1 MNSEEKKSSEKK
13 VSPFIR
19 FSTLGIQMGVII
31 TFFTWLGVYLDEKFQ
46 SKTPWW
52 TLVLSLFGVCSSLIL
67 VIKEVMNMSKNDK

>member
-1 MNSEEKKSSEKK
+1 MNSEEKNSSEKK

-31 TFFTWLGVYLDEKFQ
+31 AFFTWLGVYLDEKFQ

>member
-31 TFFTWLGVYLDEKFQ
+31 AFFTWLGVYLDEKFQ

-52 TLVLSLFGVCSSLIL
+52 TLVLSLFGVCSSLVL

>member
-1 MNSEEKKSSEKK
+1 MNLKEKKSSGKK

-31 TFFTWLGVYLDEKFQ
+31 AFFTWLGYYLDDKFQ

-52 TLVLSLFGVCSSLIL
+52 TLVLSHFGVCSSLYL
-67 VIKEVMNMSKNDK
+67 VIKEVMKMGQNEE

>member
-1 MNSEEKKSSEKK
+1 MNLKEKKSSDKK

-31 TFFTWLGVYLDEKFQ
+31 AFFTWLGYYLDDKFQ

-52 TLVLSLFGVCSSLIL
+52 TLVLSLFGVCTSLYL
-67 VIKEVMNMSKNDK
+67 VIKEVMKMGQNEE